1 VVKLVPGCQ
10 PTAEGPLADRDQSI
24 PVSRLPLLA
33 AVGGSMVTRTSSR
46 RAFQLEGRGLVTQ
59 DMLPQ
64 LGKSFS
70 EVFGKDLWD
79 GKL

>member
-1 VVKLVPGCQ
+1 M
-10 PTAEGPLADRDQSI
+10 ADRDGSI

-46 RAFQLEGRGLVTQ
+46 RAFQVEGRGLVTQ

-70 EVFGKDLWD
+70 EVFGEDLWA
-79 GKL
+79 GEKGRL